1 MSGSALM
8 SAFRQDAFNHQI
20 DRMLDDAVRTFGT
33 GGPNWVPSCN
43 VWDDQNGFYVQLALP
58 GWETNQIALEVNS
71 QVLAVK
77 GERKEE
83 SGESSRYH
91 LKEIE
96 GSRFVRLF
104 KLPAFVD
111 HEKASAVHKN
121 GLLTIS
127 FMKREEAK
135 SRRISIDVQ

>member
-1 MSGSALM
+1 
-8 SAFRQDAFNHQI
+8 
-20 DRMLDDAVRTFGT
+20 
-33 GGPNWVPSCN
+33 
-43 VWDDQNGFYVQLALP
+43 
-58 GWETNQIALEVNS
+58 
-71 QVLAVK
+71 VLAVK